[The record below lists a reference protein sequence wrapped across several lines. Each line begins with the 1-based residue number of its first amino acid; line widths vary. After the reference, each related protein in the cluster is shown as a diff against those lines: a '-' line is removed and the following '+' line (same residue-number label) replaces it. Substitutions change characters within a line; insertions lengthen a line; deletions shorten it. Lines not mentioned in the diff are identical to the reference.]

1 MKVVLFC
8 GGLGTR
14 LKEYSDTIPK
24 PMVPVGY
31 RPVIWHVMRYYAHY
45 GHREFILC
53 LGYRGDVIK
62 EYFLNYNECLSND
75 FTLSRGGQEIELLQR
90 DISDWSISFVDTGQ
104 LSNIGQRL
112 KAVQHLVDREEVFL
126 ANYSDGL
133 TDMDLDTQL
142 AHFHGRD
149 SVASMLLV
157 RPSNQSFHFARVG
170 EDDRVKQITP
180 INETDMWVNGGF
192 FILRPEIFKYMK
204 DGDELVHEPFVR
216 LTREGRLHGYRHDGF
231 WCCMDTFKDKKL
243 LDDMYNSGDRP
254 WEVWRQPRILAA
266 SGLSAWSA

>member
-24 PMVPVGY
+24 PMVPLGY

-53 LGYRGDVIK
+53 LGHRGDVIK
-62 EYFLNYNECLSND
+62 DYFLNYNECMSND
-75 FTLSRGGQEIELLQR
+75 FTLSGGGRDIKLFQH

-104 LSNIGQRL
+104 LSNIGERL
-112 KAVQHLVDREEVFL
+112 MAVRDLVKDDEVFL

-133 TDMDLDTQL
+133 TDLDLDQQL
-142 AHFHGRD
+142 AHFHQRD
-149 SVASMLLV
+149 AVASVLLI
-157 RPSNQSFHFARVG
+157 RPSHQSFHFARVG
-170 EDDRVKQITP
+170 DSDKVSQITP
-180 INETDMWVNGGF
+180 IQDTDLWINGGF
-192 FILRPEIFKYMK
+192 FILRSKIFDYMEA
-204 DGDELVHEPFVR
+204 GDELVQEPFLR
-216 LTREGRLHGYRHDGF
+216 LTREGSLLGYRHNGF

-243 LDDMYNSGDRP
+243 LDDMYAKGDRP
-254 WEVWRQPRILAA
+254 WEVWRRPRLKD
-266 SGLSAWSA
+266 

>member
-24 PMVPVGY
+24 PMVTVGY

-53 LGYRGDVIK
+53 LGHRGDVIK
-62 EYFLNYNECLSND
+62 DYFLNYNECLSND
-75 FTLSRGGQEIELLQR
+75 FTLSDGGKDIRLFRR
-90 DISDWSISFVDTGQ
+90 DISDWQISFVDTGP

-112 KAVQHLVDREEVFL
+112 LAVRDLLQNEDVFL

-133 TDMDLDTQL
+133 TDMDLDSQL
-142 AHFHGRD
+142 AHFYNRD
-149 SVASMLLV
+149 AVASMLLV
-157 RPSNQSFHFARVG
+157 RPSNQTFHFARVT

-180 INETDMWVNGGF
+180 IQETDLWVNGGF
-192 FILRPEIFKYMK
+192 FVLRREIFRYMN
-204 DGDELVHEPFVR
+204 DGDELVQQPFIR

-243 LDDMYNSGDRP
+243 LDDMYISGDRP
-254 WEVWRQPRILAA
+254 WEVWRQSRVTPA
-266 SGLSAWSA
+266 SLTLCSS

>member
-24 PMVPVGY
+24 PMVPLGY

-53 LGYRGDVIK
+53 LGYRGDAIK
-62 EYFLNYNECLSND
+62 DYFLNYNECMSND
-75 FTLSRGGQEIELLQR
+75 FTLSGGGRDVRLFQR
-90 DISDWSISFVDTGQ
+90 DISDWTISFVDTGQ

-112 KAVQHLVDREEVFL
+112 MAVREHLNGEEVFL

-133 TDMDLDTQL
+133 TDMDLDRQL
-142 AHFHGRD
+142 AHFHQHDAVG
-149 SVASMLLV
+149 SLVLV
-157 RPSNQSFHFARVG
+157 RPSHQSFHFARVG
-170 EDDRVKQITP
+170 EDDKVAQITP
-180 INETDMWVNGGF
+180 IQDTDLWINGGF
-192 FILRPEIFKYMK
+192 FILRREIFEHMEE
-204 DGDELVHEPFVR
+204 GDELVQEPFIR
-216 LTREGRLHGYRHDGF
+216 LTAQGRLLGYRHSGF

-243 LDDMYNSGDRP
+243 LDDMYARGDRP
-254 WEVWRQPRILAA
+254 WEVWRRPRI
-266 SGLSAWSA
+266 GD